1 MITKAIK
8 AIKQI
13 FIPRSEFE
21 DKVTC
26 AIGDEVADCKEL
38 QALESSYIGVPA
50 PAVLQEDSWFG
61 SVPEH
66 TDKQK
71 EYLQQEAQ
79 ERLHDD
85 LRKEHE
91 KSKESENI
99 HQEMYELASK
109 NWNTV
114 SETQGGS
121 ENFHEGPGGW
131 TSANGMRQFY
141 GN

>member
-1 MITKAIK
+1 MIKQVIK
-8 AIKQI
+8 SIKQI

-21 DKVTC
+21 EDDVDCLVDDKKVDYDTF
-26 AIGDEVADCKEL
+26 K
-38 QALESSYIGVPA
+38 ESSWTGVPA
-50 PAVLQEDSWFG
+50 PAVLQEDFWFG

-66 TDKQK
+66 TEKQK

-109 NWNTV
+109 SWNTV

-121 ENFHEGPGGW
+121 ENFQEGPGGW
-131 TSANGMRQFY
+131 NSGTGMRQFHT
-141 GN
+141 

>member
-13 FIPRSEFE
+13 FIPRSEPE
-21 DKVTC
+21 DNVVC
-26 AIGDEVADCKEL
+26 AIDDEVVDCKEL
-38 QALESSYIGVPA
+38 RDSEPSYTGVPA
-50 PAVLQEDSWFG
+50 PVVVQEDSWFG
-61 SVPEH
+61 PVPEH
-66 TDKQK
+66 TEKQK

-91 KSKESENI
+91 NSKESENI
-99 HQEMYELASK
+99 HQEMFEMATK
-109 NWNTV
+109 NWTTV
-114 SETQGGS
+114 AETQGGS

-131 TSANGMRQFY
+131 TSGNGLGQFY
-141 GN
+141 K

>member
-1 MITKAIK
+1 MIKQVIK
-8 AIKQI
+8 SIKQI

-21 DKVTC
+21 EDDVDCLVDDKKV
-26 AIGDEVADCKEL
+26 DCGTSK
-38 QALESSYIGVPA
+38 ESSWTGVPA

-61 SVPEH
+61 SVPKH
-66 TDKQK
+66 TEKQK

-99 HQEMYELASK
+99 HHEMYELASK
-109 NWNTV
+109 SWNTV

-121 ENFHEGPGGW
+121 ENFQEGPGGW
-131 TSANGMRQFY
+131 NSGTGMRQFHT
-141 GN
+141 

>member
-1 MITKAIK
+1 MIKQVIK
-8 AIKQI
+8 SIKQI

-21 DKVTC
+21 EDDVDCLVDDKK
-26 AIGDEVADCKEL
+26 IDCDTFK
-38 QALESSYIGVPA
+38 ESSWTGVPA

-66 TDKQK
+66 TEKQK
-71 EYLQQEAQ
+71 EDLQQEAQ

-109 NWNTV
+109 SWNTV

-121 ENFHEGPGGW
+121 ENFQEGPGGW
-131 TSANGMRQFY
+131 NSGTGMRQFHT
-141 GN
+141 

>member
-1 MITKAIK
+1 MIKQVIK
-8 AIKQI
+8 SIKQI

-21 DKVTC
+21 EDDVDCLVDDKKV
-26 AIGDEVADCKEL
+26 DCGTFK
-38 QALESSYIGVPA
+38 ESSWTGVPA

-66 TDKQK
+66 TEKQK

-85 LRKEHE
+85 LCKEHE

-109 NWNTV
+109 SWNTV

-121 ENFHEGPGGW
+121 ENFQEGPGGW
-131 TSANGMRQFY
+131 NSGTGMRQFHT
-141 GN
+141 

>member
-1 MITKAIK
+1 MIKQVIK
-8 AIKQI
+8 NIKQI

-21 DKVTC
+21 EDDVDCLVDDKK
-26 AIGDEVADCKEL
+26 IDCGTSK
-38 QALESSYIGVPA
+38 ESSWTGVPA
-50 PAVLQEDSWFG
+50 PAVLQKDSWFG

-66 TDKQK
+66 TEKQK

-109 NWNTV
+109 SWNTV

-121 ENFHEGPGGW
+121 ENFQEGPGGW
-131 TSANGMRQFY
+131 NSGTGMRQFHT
-141 GN
+141 

>member
-1 MITKAIK
+1 MIKQVIK
-8 AIKQI
+8 SIKQI

-21 DKVTC
+21 EDDVDCLVDDKKV
-26 AIGDEVADCKEL
+26 DCGTSK
-38 QALESSYIGVPA
+38 ESSWTGVPA

-66 TDKQK
+66 TEKQK

-109 NWNTV
+109 SWNTV

-121 ENFHEGPGGW
+121 ENFQKGPGGW
-131 TSANGMRQFY
+131 NSGTGMRQFHT
-141 GN
+141 

>member
-1 MITKAIK
+1 MITKALK
-8 AIKQI
+8 VIKQI

-21 DKVTC
+21 DEVVC
-26 AIGDEVADCKEL
+26 AIDDEVVDCKEL
-38 QALESSYIGVPA
+38 QDPEPSYIGVPA
-50 PAVLQEDSWFG
+50 PVVLQKDSWFG
-61 SVPEH
+61 TAPEH
-66 TDKQK
+66 TEKQK
-71 EYLQQEAQ
+71 EKLQQEAQ

-121 ENFHEGPGGW
+121 ENFHGGPGGW
-131 TSANGMRQFY
+131 TSGTGMGQFQS
-141 GN
+141 

>member
-1 MITKAIK
+1 MIKQVIK
-8 AIKQI
+8 SIKQI

-21 DKVTC
+21 EDDVDCLVDDKKVDYDTF
-26 AIGDEVADCKEL
+26 K
-38 QALESSYIGVPA
+38 ESSWTGVPA

-66 TDKQK
+66 TEKQK

-109 NWNTV
+109 SWNTV

-121 ENFHEGPGGW
+121 ENFQEGPGGW
-131 TSANGMRQFY
+131 NSGTGMRQFHT
-141 GN
+141 

>member
-1 MITKAIK
+1 M
-8 AIKQI
+8 IKQVI
-13 FIPRSEFE
+13 KNIKKVFIPRSEFE
-21 DKVTC
+21 EDKVKRS
-26 AIGDEVADCKEL
+26 IDEENVDCNTFK
-38 QALESSYIGVPA
+38 ESSWTGVPA

-61 SVPEH
+61 FTPEH
-66 TDKQK
+66 TEKQK

-109 NWNTV
+109 SWNTV

-121 ENFHEGPGGW
+121 ENFQEGPGGW
-131 TSANGMRQFY
+131 NSGTGMRQFHL
-141 GN
+141 

>member
-1 MITKAIK
+1 MIKQVIK
-8 AIKQI
+8 SIKQI

-21 DKVTC
+21 EDDVDCLVDDKKF
-26 AIGDEVADCKEL
+26 DCGTFK
-38 QALESSYIGVPA
+38 ESSWTGVPA

-66 TDKQK
+66 TEKQK

-109 NWNTV
+109 SWNTV

-121 ENFHEGPGGW
+121 ENFQEGPGGW
-131 TSANGMRQFY
+131 NSGTGMRQFHT
-141 GN
+141 